1 MNVFVFSFVW
11 PLPSAC
17 WETLEPALALNSCVL
32 VEKEWKS
39 LFNLVL
45 WRFTGWHVILCAEDS
60 YTGWDVRVKYISNY
74 GAFTAVN
81 ERKWFISGSRFS
93 VSCWR
98 CLITLSSL
106 QHAVKISLKCVWG
119 IGFYGKLKLWLCS
132 NAAESGY
139 RFENPLLVYSRT
151 LSQYPRSLKL
161 GTQRKD
167 FNAAS
172 DKFRQF
178 SKAHFPLK
186 AHLKNSYL
194 WSARVLKRS
203 KQLLHVH

>member
-1 MNVFVFSFVW
+1 MNVFVFSFLW

-45 WRFTGWHVILCAEDS
+45 WHFTGWHVILCAEDS
-60 YTGWDVRVKYISNY
+60 STGWDVRVKYISNY

-98 CLITLSSL
+98 CLITFSSL

-119 IGFYGKLKLWLCS
+119 IGFYGKLKLWLCG
-132 NAAESGY
+132 NAAESGD
-139 RFENPLLVYSRT
+139 RFENALLVHSRT
-151 LSQYPRSLKL
+151 LSQYLRFLKL
-161 GTQRKD
+161 GTQRKILMQQAT
-167 FNAAS
+167 NS
-172 DKFRQF
+172 DGFQKLTF
-178 SKAHFPLK
+178 
-186 AHLKNSYL
+186 
-194 WSARVLKRS
+194 RS
-203 KQLLHVH
+203 KLTWNITIYGVWGY